1 MDKVREGM
9 VYAYESI
16 TVADSAVGFTAATV
30 DDAKYAFITVETAA
44 VRFRTDGT
52 NPTATEGHELEP
64 GDQLLLETS
73 KEVLNF
79 KAIRRDGTSAT
90 IRCSFGR

>member
-16 TVADSAVGFTAATV
+16 SVAGTAVGFTAGTA
-30 DDAKYAFITVETAA
+30 DDAKYALVTVETAA
-44 VRFRTDGT
+44 IRVRTDGT
-52 NPTATEGHELEP
+52 SPTATEGHELEP

-79 KAIRRDGTSAT
+79 KAIRRDGVSAT
-90 IRCSFGR
+90 IRVSYGR